1 MIFYY
6 SNKFCNILLDKNN
19 NIDYKINTIIANFIS
34 IDKTWK
40 IIKKLVNENDI
51 FQGMKLSK
59 NKGHQNVLLTGLLEN
74 KDSADIIISID
85 VDL

>member
-1 MIFYY
+1 
-6 SNKFCNILLDKNN
+6 
-19 NIDYKINTIIANFIS
+19 
-34 IDKTWK
+34 
-40 IIKKLVNENDI
+40 
-51 FQGMKLSK
+51 MKLSK